1 MKVIESGVIVFAKES
16 NLKMNLINTVKE
28 NTCFI
33 VVDDDSVNN
42 LICRKVINRVFP
54 EADVQTFINPVE
66 ALTYIKSVY
75 SDSLGKATILFLD
88 VNMPVLSGWD
98 FLEEFEYFD
107 KRIKEQ
113 IKIYM
118 LSSSI
123 DKEEVDRANK
133 DVNVYGYVEKPLK
146 KEVMARIVF

>member
-1 MKVIESGVIVFAKES
+1 
-16 NLKMNLINTVKE
+16 MNLISAAKV
-28 NTCFI
+28 NTCFM

-42 LICRKVINRVFP
+42 LICRKVISRVFP
-54 EADVQTFINPVE
+54 EADIKTFISPVK

-75 SDSLGKATILFLD
+75 SDSIGKATILFLD

-107 KRIKEQ
+107 RHIKEQ

-123 DKEEVDRANK
+123 DIEEVDRANK
-133 DVNVYGYVEKPLK
+133 NINVCGYVEKPLK
-146 KEVMARIVF
+146 MEVIENILF